1 MGHGNGIRWYHHVEL
16 PGDGLVAA
24 AACLSADPP
33 RPPGSSGELYAA
45 ANRLGRRAQA
55 LRDVLG
61 KLGSIAA
68 CDGVWT
74 GAAAD
79 TFRRLLDDAH
89 RAHYDQVPERYD
101 GYARALRE
109 YGALLEQH
117 QARID
122 GARADVRSALDA
134 YHRATAAAAAR
145 GTAVGQAAAA
155 ATACRPALSECQ
167 AAAHRFRAAYND
179 WVDSVTRCERAI
191 ERVDGDALHNPHGA
205 HVAVHAVATVSA
217 VLSNLTAVLALAT
230 LPWPPV
236 AILFLAVSSA
246 TSLIEFG
253 ADITRAAVWQEKVT
267 LGDLAF
273 DALGSIPLGPSAAEA
288 VKAGRALKAAG
299 VLTKARA
306 GAGGFLKS
314 FGPELIDAAG
324 RDVKEAAVGLRRTR
338 WRPDVKGVS
347 PTLRENWE
355 VQDVSVTV
363 ASVGRDA
370 YNNRTRAWPQA
381 LERTAF
387 SVMLGP
393 AGPPAAAGVNVGA
406 ARVVR
411 ELGKLRRLAAAS
423 AP

>member
-1 MGHGNGIRWYHHVEL
+1 MGHGNGIRWYHHLEL
-16 PGDGLVAA
+16 PGDGLAAA
-24 AACLSADPP
+24 AACLTADPP
-33 RPPGSSGELYAA
+33 GPPGSSGEFYAA

-55 LRDVLG
+55 LRDVLA
-61 KLGSIAA
+61 KLGAIAA
-68 CDGVWT
+68 SEGVWT
-74 GAAAD
+74 GEAAD
-79 TFRRLLDDAH
+79 TFRRLLTDAH

-109 YGALLEQH
+109 YGALIEQH

-122 GARADVRSALDA
+122 GARADVQSAVDA
-134 YHRATAAAAAR
+134 YDRATAAAAAR
-145 GTAVGQAAAA
+145 GTATGQASVA
-155 ATACRPALSECQ
+155 ATACRPALSECH

-191 ERVDGDALHNPHGA
+191 ERVDCDALHNPHGA
-205 HVAVHAVATVSA
+205 HVAVHVVANLSA

-253 ADITRAAVWQEKVT
+253 ADITRAAAWHEKVT

-273 DALGSIPLGPSAAEA
+273 DALGSIPLGASASKA
-288 VKAGRALKAAG
+288 VKAGRALNAAG

-306 GAGGFLKS
+306 GARGFLKS

-338 WRPDVKGVS
+338 WRPDVRGVR

-355 VQDVSVTV
+355 VQDVGVTV
-363 ASVGRDA
+363 ASVGREA
-370 YNNRTRAWPQA
+370 YDNRTRDWPQA
-381 LERTAF
+381 IERTAF
-387 SVMLGP
+387 SVVLGP
-393 AGPPAAAGVNVGA
+393 AGPRAAAGVNAGA
-406 ARVVR
+406 AKVAR
-411 ELGKLRRLAAAS
+411 ELANLRRPVPGP